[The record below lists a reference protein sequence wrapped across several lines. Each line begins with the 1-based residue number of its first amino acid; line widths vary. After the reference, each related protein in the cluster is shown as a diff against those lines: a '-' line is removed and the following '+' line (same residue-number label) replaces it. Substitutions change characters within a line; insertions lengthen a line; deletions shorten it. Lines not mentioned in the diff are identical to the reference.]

1 MYWGPETEERE
12 YRPQI
17 LKCYLNFMRHQNFT
31 LVIIDHSILNLII
44 ITDNIIIHEGEGSP
58 SSSIITKNIII
69 IIIMGV
75 KDGQGLEPDLEA
87 YVGLGQTV

>member
-1 MYWGPETEERE
+1 MDWGPESEERE

-44 ITDNIIIHEGEGSP
+44 ITDNIII
-58 SSSIITKNIII
+58 
-69 IIIMGV
+69 IMGV

>member
-1 MYWGPETEERE
+1 
-12 YRPQI
+12 
-17 LKCYLNFMRHQNFT
+17 MRHQNFT
-31 LVIIDHSILNLII
+31 LVIIDHPILNLII
-44 ITDNIIIHEGEGSP
+44 ITNNIIIHEGSS